1 MKTFRDE
8 GRADKSDVASV
19 EKLLKS
25 DLKDHVL
32 FYQPLGK
39 DQPLII
45 VLQSA
50 YQQSKLEQYGKSMV
64 FLDATYSGKVVFFGG
79 VVVMVVVC
87 VCGGGGRCST
97 IRNTFMFEIPV
108 WKLWNSMTNVCN
120 TCLTEVSFWRWF
132 IVGLTSY
139 RYAVY
144 ALVARDSHGHGFPL
158 SYMILS
164 TENTA
169 LLQKALAAF
178 SKANPSFCPRY
189 FDFIQYTA
197 FGIIKDQILA
207 GCY

>member
-79 VVVMVVVC
+79 VVVMVVVVC
-87 VCGGGGRCST
+87 VCVGGGGRCST

-108 WKLWNSMTNVCN
+108 
-120 TCLTEVSFWRWF
+120 
-132 IVGLTSY
+132 
-139 RYAVY
+139 
-144 ALVARDSHGHGFPL
+144 
-158 SYMILS
+158 
-164 TENTA
+164 
-169 LLQKALAAF
+169 
-178 SKANPSFCPRY
+178 
-189 FDFIQYTA
+189 
-197 FGIIKDQILA
+197 
-207 GCY
+207 